1 MFELYQVLTNSLDTY
16 ASLGTVS
23 SSSSTPIRAPAHIH
37 SKGEREGAREG
48 GRVEEWE
55 GGKHYSL
62 HSKPSRYDDIP
73 EVHTMSMRG
82 DTGGSAISAEGHCR
96 ASEPWLG
103 EAVHPFGASMTTDEL
118 MALLATQDL
127 AAAAAAAVATLPHK
141 HDDGGGAAVHARSL
155 GATIRGAASAPTIT
169 PSLISSAY
177 AKSSANKASANG
189 IDTQM
194 GAHKNEQ
201 VSLMANAYDNI
212 NFNLQAAERQ
222 VRESQ
227 DDSSLKA
234 AKLNWVHALTRAAKV
249 KLKHDLNGCLCAVAL
264 QKQVT
269 GMDYMVDLQTLGEIE
284 VHLESFLDQPV

>member
-1 MFELYQVLTNSLDTY
+1 
-16 ASLGTVS
+16 
-23 SSSSTPIRAPAHIH
+23 
-37 SKGEREGAREG
+37 
-48 GRVEEWE
+48 VEEWE

-62 HSKPSRYDDIP
+62 HSNPSHHDDIP
-73 EVHTMSMRG
+73 EVHTMSMSG

-103 EAVHPFGASMTTDEL
+103 EAVHPHFGASMTTDEL
-118 MALLATQDL
+118 MSLLAAQDL
-127 AAAAAAAVATLPHK
+127 AAAAAADVATLPHK

-155 GATIRGAASAPTIT
+155 GATTRGAASAPTIT

-177 AKSSANKASANG
+177 AKSSATKASANG
-189 IDTQM
+189 SNTQM

-212 NFNLQAAERQ
+212 NYNLQAAERQ

-249 KLKHDLNGCLCAVAL
+249 KLKHDPNGCLCAVAL

-269 GMDYMVDLQTLGEIE
+269 GMDYMIDLQTLGEIE
-284 VHLESFLDQPV
+284 VLLESFLDQPV